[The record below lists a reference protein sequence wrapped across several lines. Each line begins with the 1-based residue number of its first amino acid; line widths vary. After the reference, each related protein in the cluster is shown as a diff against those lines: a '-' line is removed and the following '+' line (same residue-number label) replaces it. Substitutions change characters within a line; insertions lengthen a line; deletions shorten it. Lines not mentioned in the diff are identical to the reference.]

1 MNLHLEIDRSRLA
14 TSRLVGIA
22 CDVGDVASLLRDH
35 DIGLLVRPEASEF
48 AARIDELLADPARA
62 EAMGDRA
69 RQVARTVYS
78 QDAIADK
85 LEVFYRTT
93 VAACKARH

>member
-1 MNLHLEIDRSRLA
+1 MSSWRWADPPSPA
-14 TSRLVGIA
+14 TSATSPA
-22 CDVGDVASLLRDH
+22 CCATMTSACSCGR
-35 DIGLLVRPEASEF
+35 RPSEF

-69 RQVARTVYS
+69 RQVARTAYS

-93 VAACKARH
+93 VAARKAGH